1 MLEVELQP
9 ELNLARTNA
18 SLRIGD
24 HAKGRVVEVCGD
36 AVEAEATKAVP
47 VENIE
52 RCHTKLEIA
61 LFTAKV
67 DVLQQGEV
75 LAQQSRFAELRD
87 SAGRISVFHVGWTAE
102 RRRVDV
108 REAPGIV
115 RIKLRVLQG
124 LARHKTGPCL
134 PSGAEEI
141 LA

>member
-1 MLEVELQP
+1 MPGPEIFGALVGRISRSWLVSFFSLKEVKRGGGTGSFSPTLAAPWKMLEGELQP

-87 SAGRISVFHVGWTAE
+87 SA
-102 RRRVDV
+102 
-108 REAPGIV
+108 
-115 RIKLRVLQG
+115 
-124 LARHKTGPCL
+124 
-134 PSGAEEI
+134 
-141 LA
+141 